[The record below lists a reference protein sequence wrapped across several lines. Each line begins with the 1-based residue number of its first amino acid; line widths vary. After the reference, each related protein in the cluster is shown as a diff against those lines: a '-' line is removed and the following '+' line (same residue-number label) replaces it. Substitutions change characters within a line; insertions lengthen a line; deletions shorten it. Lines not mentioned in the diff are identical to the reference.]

1 MVYQFVYHY
10 YPHTMG
16 ISEQAV
22 ARPWQ
27 RRLPQT
33 GALGPLF
40 SPAARRVRDRNARNG
55 ALGCLEITAHLGSL
69 WDEHDEHPAVAS
81 ERKCDS
87 GMMTMTRG

>member
-1 MVYQFVYHY
+1 
-10 YPHTMG
+10 MG

-40 SPAARRVRDRNARNG
+40 SPAARRVRDGNARNG
-55 ALGCLEITAHLGSL
+55 ALGRLEIT
-69 WDEHDEHPAVAS
+69 WDP
-81 ERKCDS
+81 C
-87 GMMTMTRG
+87 GMSMMNIQP